1 MDEKAFG
8 SASPGRLVP
17 TTAYDEVVRDG
28 KRELVPV
35 TGLAF
40 LPNPLPPSLD
50 WDRLIGQLRKPLIEA
65 ERALARLDGK
75 ASQLPNPH
83 LLIGPFTRREARLS
97 SLIEDTIATPVEIA
111 LAEAGR
117 TPDRDDPMEVVN
129 YIHALEHGRQS
140 DLPLC
145 HRLFQEMHA
154 LLLRNVRGERDKPG
168 QYRRDQNYIGNK
180 TRGFKHARFVP
191 PPPGDP
197 LRSCLDAFERFVNQP
212 PADIPSLIMIALSH
226 YQFEAIHPFND
237 GNGRLGRL
245 LIVLS
250 LCRSGILRQPL
261 VYMSGHFAAF
271 ESEYKNLL
279 LRVST
284 QGVFK
289 EWIEFVLVGFASQ
302 AQEADGRVDRLIAL
316 RNQFVASVTGR
327 RASSLLIKL
336 VDSLFDRPVVSVPY
350 VEKLLGISTTAAR
363 RHIESLLD
371 KNVLE
376 PLELQGKANWFIA
389 NQILST
395 SESDDVEVTGP
406 SS

>member
-1 MDEKAFG
+1 MDPAAFR
-8 SASPGRLVP
+8 ANSPGCLVP
-17 TTAYDEVVRDG
+17 TSAYDEIIRDG
-28 KRELVPV
+28 KRELSPV
-35 TGLAF
+35 TGSAF
-40 LPNPLPPSLD
+40 LPDPLPPALN
-50 WDRLIGQLRKPLIEA
+50 WDLLVGQLRKPLLEA

-97 SLIEDTIATPVEIA
+97 SLIEDTIATPIEIV

-117 TPDRDDPMEVVN
+117 TPDREDPMEVVN
-129 YIHALEHGRQS
+129 YIQALEHGLRS
-140 DLPLC
+140 PLPLC

-154 LLLRNVRGERDKPG
+154 LLLSNVRGGRDRPG

-180 TRGFKHARFVP
+180 SRGFRHARFVP
-191 PPPGDP
+191 PPPGP
-197 LRSCLDAFERFVNQP
+197 HLQTCLDAFERFVNQP
-212 PADIPSLIMIALSH
+212 PSEIPSLIAIAIAH

-250 LCRSGILRQPL
+250 LCRSGTLRQPL

-271 ESEYKNLL
+271 EAEYKDLL

-284 QGVFK
+284 EGTFK
-289 EWIEFVLVGFASQ
+289 EWIEFVLHGFASQ
-302 AQEADGRVDRLIAL
+302 ATEAGKRVDRLIAL
-316 RNQFVASVTGR
+316 RNHFVASVTGR

-336 VDSLFDRPVVSVPY
+336 VDSLFDRPVVSVQA
-350 VEKLLGISTTAAR
+350 VEKLLGITTTAAR
-363 RHIESLLD
+363 RHIESLVE

-376 PLELQGKANWFIA
+376 RLDLPDKANWYISNA
-389 NQILST
+389 VLNA
-395 SESDDVEVTGP
+395 SESDDFDHN
-406 SS
+406 